1 MKQTKT
7 ICTLLLA
14 LALVLAGCGAGSR
27 RPAHKISWTDA
38 PAYLSKD
45 VPLPV
50 QAGNLTGCCTDGE
63 FMYYLADEETEGT
76 AAPVL
81 CRVSLEEGTTERMA
95 KYEAP
100 QVPEG
105 AYANRIGPVLA
116 PDGTLWVYEMYAK
129 MYFDLPEDFD
139 PERESSHKY
148 FTGRDAFH
156 HLYQLDPVTG
166 EEKKLVDLS
175 EAVQALEL
183 ESAYGVTGFA
193 VDGKGSICLAGP
205 GSVAVADGKG
215 RHLFTLEADMPP
227 VLTTV
232 LSGGPLALLP
242 DGTVAIL
249 SALPGGQREARV
261 IDPAAK
267 GWGAKRFALPAGTER
282 LCTGTGGFLFFY
294 SQGSNL
300 YAWEPEA
307 ESPRLLLNWGD
318 TGLTGS
324 TVCFAPLD
332 GGKLAALTLQY
343 ARDLRLSVLSPSSVD
358 PNAGKIKLVCGAIFA
373 DSSLRDRI
381 NRFNKTNSQSVVH
394 LRDYAGDGL
403 DPNSLSNDAYLAA
416 YDTARLLLR
425 ADVASGSGPDI
436 WDSSLLPDA
445 YARKGYLEDLWP
457 WIDGDQELG
466 GREALM
472 EHALECVSVDGKL
485 YKVSPAFTIVTLAA
499 RSDLVGRRT
508 GWTLEEL
515 LDCWRQ
521 MPEGSRITEPNYD
534 RSILLSVLIQYDNGS
549 WVDWSGGTCRFDTQE
564 FKNLLELCRQAG
576 EDGDPVYAAGSAESG
591 LREGRYLFRQVFLNH
606 PQDLLFY
613 DALCAGP
620 ENLMDYEAYLE
631 ENNVYASLI
640 DEDGNYREGHA
651 VVCPALAFA
660 EENREKGRSGSYPLA
675 ANAVFGALEGGG
687 YVSFVG
693 FPSQDRAGSRIML
706 GDCDVGMSA
715 ACRHKEGA
723 WAFIRQSLLP
733 GAADPTGAGRSA
745 MNLERVSGFPIN
757 KHDFEEYMAPD
768 WLTDSA
774 GSVVL
779 DKSGSPIEDPSVV
792 LSVPETQGGEIYS
805 VMEVYELFDDDVRR
819 ERFLELYNAA
829 VPSQH
834 IGPELLTIIRE
845 QVQPYFAGD
854 KSVDETAALIQNRAQ
869 LYIGENR

>member
-1 MKQTKT
+1 M
-7 ICTLLLA
+7 
-14 LALVLAGCGAGSR
+14 
-27 RPAHKISWTDA
+27 
-38 PAYLSKD
+38 
-45 VPLPV
+45 
-50 QAGNLTGCCTDGE
+50 
-63 FMYYLADEETEGT
+63 
-76 AAPVL
+76 
-81 CRVSLEEGTTERMA
+81 
-95 KYEAP
+95 
-100 QVPEG
+100 
-105 AYANRIGPVLA
+105 
-116 PDGTLWVYEMYAK
+116 
-129 MYFDLPEDFD
+129 
-139 PERESSHKY
+139 
-148 FTGRDAFH
+148 
-156 HLYQLDPVTG
+156 
-166 EEKKLVDLS
+166 
-175 EAVQALEL
+175 
-183 ESAYGVTGFA
+183 
-193 VDGKGSICLAGP
+193 
-205 GSVAVADGKG
+205 
-215 RHLFTLEADMPP
+215 
-227 VLTTV
+227 
-232 LSGGPLALLP
+232 
-242 DGTVAIL
+242 
-249 SALPGGQREARV
+249 
-261 IDPAAK
+261 
-267 GWGAKRFALPAGTER
+267 
-282 LCTGTGGFLFFY
+282 
-294 SQGSNL
+294 
-300 YAWEPEA
+300 
-307 ESPRLLLNWGD
+307 
-318 TGLTGS
+318 
-324 TVCFAPLD
+324 
-332 GGKLAALTLQY
+332 
-343 ARDLRLSVLSPSSVD
+343 
-358 PNAGKIKLVCGAIFA
+358 
-373 DSSLRDRI
+373 
-381 NRFNKTNSQSVVH
+381 
-394 LRDYAGDGL
+394 
-403 DPNSLSNDAYLAA
+403 
-416 YDTARLLLR
+416 
-425 ADVASGSGPDI
+425 
-436 WDSSLLPDA
+436 PDA

-745 MNLERVSGFPIN
+745 MNLERVNGFPIN

>member
-1 MKQTKT
+1 
-7 ICTLLLA
+7 
-14 LALVLAGCGAGSR
+14 
-27 RPAHKISWTDA
+27 
-38 PAYLSKD
+38 
-45 VPLPV
+45 
-50 QAGNLTGCCTDGE
+50 
-63 FMYYLADEETEGT
+63 
-76 AAPVL
+76 
-81 CRVSLEEGTTERMA
+81 
-95 KYEAP
+95 
-100 QVPEG
+100 
-105 AYANRIGPVLA
+105 
-116 PDGTLWVYEMYAK
+116 
-129 MYFDLPEDFD
+129 
-139 PERESSHKY
+139 
-148 FTGRDAFH
+148 
-156 HLYQLDPVTG
+156 
-166 EEKKLVDLS
+166 
-175 EAVQALEL
+175 
-183 ESAYGVTGFA
+183 
-193 VDGKGSICLAGP
+193 
-205 GSVAVADGKG
+205 
-215 RHLFTLEADMPP
+215 
-227 VLTTV
+227 
-232 LSGGPLALLP
+232 
-242 DGTVAIL
+242 
-249 SALPGGQREARV
+249 
-261 IDPAAK
+261 
-267 GWGAKRFALPAGTER
+267 
-282 LCTGTGGFLFFY
+282 
-294 SQGSNL
+294 
-300 YAWEPEA
+300 
-307 ESPRLLLNWGD
+307 
-318 TGLTGS
+318 
-324 TVCFAPLD
+324 
-332 GGKLAALTLQY
+332 
-343 ARDLRLSVLSPSSVD
+343 
-358 PNAGKIKLVCGAIFA
+358 
-373 DSSLRDRI
+373 
-381 NRFNKTNSQSVVH
+381 
-394 LRDYAGDGL
+394 
-403 DPNSLSNDAYLAA
+403 
-416 YDTARLLLR
+416 
-425 ADVASGSGPDI
+425 
-436 WDSSLLPDA
+436 
-445 YARKGYLEDLWP
+445 
-457 WIDGDQELG
+457 
-466 GREALM
+466 
-472 EHALECVSVDGKL
+472 
-485 YKVSPAFTIVTLAA
+485 
-499 RSDLVGRRT
+499 
-508 GWTLEEL
+508 
-515 LDCWRQ
+515 

-631 ENNVYASLI
+631 ENSVYASLI
-640 DEDGNYREGHA
+640 DEDGNYREGNA
-651 VVCPALAFA
+651 VICPALAFA